1 MKKKKKEKERLAHRK
16 KKESAKLLGQLYRGM
31 FYRENKLDTGEDRI
45 NGRME
50 RSQNIRLYCQS

>member
-1 MKKKKKEKERLAHRK
+1 MKKKKRKGKAHRK

-50 RSQNIRLYCQS
+50 RSQNIRLYCES